1 MEKQDC
7 SVKTPVNEEIKSF
20 KKNSLKKIKKE
31 EKKESDNEK
40 LSVSPMVLNLFI

>member
-1 MEKQDC
+1 MENKDC
-7 SVKTPVNEEIKSF
+7 SVETPVNKDIKSF

-40 LSVSPMVLNLFI
+40 LPVSPMVMNLFI

>member
-1 MEKQDC
+1 MEKKDC
-7 SVKTPVNEEIKSF
+7 SVETPVNTEQSF

-40 LSVSPMVLNLFI
+40 LLVSPMVMNLFI

>member
-7 SVKTPVNEEIKSF
+7 SVETLVNKEIKSF
-20 KKNSLKKIKKE
+20 KKKSLKKIKKE

-40 LSVSPMVLNLFI
+40 LPVNSMVLDLFI

>member
-7 SVKTPVNEEIKSF
+7 SVNTDIKTF
-20 KKNSLKKIKKE
+20 KKNSLKKIKKK

-40 LSVSPMVLNLFI
+40 LPVSSMAIDFFI

>member
-7 SVKTPVNEEIKSF
+7 SVETAFNKDIKTF
-20 KKNSLKKIKKE
+20 KINSLKKIKKK

-40 LSVSPMVLNLFI
+40 LPVSPMVIDLFI